1 MKAKGR
7 GRIVNIS
14 SRASLG
20 RDKRTAYAASKAGI
34 IGMTRSWAV
43 ELGPQGITVNAVAPG
58 PIATEMLASNN
69 EPAALARKAEL
80 VPVGRLGEPRS
91 EERSVGQA
99 WVSTCKSRES
109 RNHKKKK

>member
-20 RDKRTAYAASKAGI
+20 RDKRTAYAASKAGL

-58 PIATEMLASNN
+58 PIATKMLASNN
-69 EPAALARKAEL
+69 DPAALARM
-80 VPVGRLGEPRS
+80 RS
-91 EERSVGQA
+91 EEQTSELQSLISNSYAVFRF
-99 WVSTCKSRES
+99 TK
-109 RNHKKKK
+109 